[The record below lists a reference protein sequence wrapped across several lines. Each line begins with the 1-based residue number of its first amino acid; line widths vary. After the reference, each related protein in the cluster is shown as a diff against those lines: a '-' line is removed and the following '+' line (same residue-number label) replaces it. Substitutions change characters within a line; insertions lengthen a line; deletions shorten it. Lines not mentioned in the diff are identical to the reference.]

1 MIQNLIIAMK
11 INPVL
16 MGIILITIGML
27 IIVYIIIIF
36 NKKVPVNNHAGQSK
50 FN

>member
-11 INPVL
+11 INPVF

-27 IIVYIIIIF
+27 IMVYIIIIF
-36 NKKVPVNNHAGQSK
+36 SKKAPVNNHAGQSK